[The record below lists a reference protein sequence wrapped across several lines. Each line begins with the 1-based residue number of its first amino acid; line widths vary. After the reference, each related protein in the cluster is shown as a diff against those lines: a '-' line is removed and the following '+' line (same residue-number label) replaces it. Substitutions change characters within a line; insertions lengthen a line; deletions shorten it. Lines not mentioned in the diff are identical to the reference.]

1 VAGEGVA
8 WQRPGWLAEVS
19 PVIDVAL
26 AGCGLRRTGPA
37 GPVRLGGISAIL
49 RIPTSGR
56 PVWFKAVPP
65 LFAHESRVV
74 AWLGAREP
82 DAVPTVLASG
92 DAWWIAA
99 DVPDEAGTPR
109 GDWLEAHASTQVASI
124 GRVDELLALGCPRR
138 SLEALPVEVMALA
151 DRERILGRERSAR
164 LRLARAEVERLCAE
178 VSALG
183 IAPTLVHGDLHREN
197 VRWTG
202 RAWLR
207 FDWTDACIAHP
218 FVDLALPLSTEPE
231 EARARR
237 ATGYGAVW
245 SPHLAP
251 PSLEVALRT
260 APAIGAAHQVASYRR
275 ILDAIGAAAREQ
287 THRRTRDWVDQLLE
301 ALRGH
306 A

>member
-1 VAGEGVA
+1 
-8 WQRPGWLAEVS
+8 
-19 PVIDVAL
+19 VIDAAL
-26 AGCGLRRTGPA
+26 AGCGLRRTGPPE
-37 GPVRLGGISAIL
+37 PVRLGGISAIL
-49 RIPTSGR
+49 RVPTSDR

-65 LFAHESRVV
+65 VFAHESRVI
-74 AWLGAREP
+74 AWLSTTEP

-92 DAWWIAA
+92 DAWWIAD

-109 GDWLEAHASTQVASI
+109 GDWLEAHARTQVASV
-124 GRVDELLALGCPRR
+124 GRVDELVALGCPRR
-138 SLEALPVEVMALA
+138 PLRVLPAEVVALA
-151 DRERILGRERSAR
+151 DREHVLGRERAMR
-164 LRLARAEVERLCAE
+164 LRLARPRLEQLCAE

-207 FDWTDACIAHP
+207 FDWTDACVAHP

-231 EARARR
+231 EARVRR

-245 SPHLAP
+245 APHLAP
-251 PSLEVALRT
+251 PSLRVALRT

-287 THRRTRDWVDQLLE
+287 TLRRTRDWVDQLLD
-301 ALRGH
+301 ALHGH